1 VYGRRRLTQVKS
13 VSLLYMNVPPKELG
27 LDSVSCK
34 AVHVLILYTNG
45 LVKGV
50 YVRQL
55 ILIYVLFLVMYDQMF

>member
-1 VYGRRRLTQVKS
+1 
-13 VSLLYMNVPPKELG
+13 MNVPPKELG

-34 AVHVLILYTNG
+34 AVHVLILYTIG
-45 LVKGV
+45 LVKGA